1 MKHEQ
6 VLHFPVSV
14 QRLSAKGVTVKI
26 DADAKERKA
35 LAGEYDLAE
44 IKGFKAEFLVAPWK
58 KDGIRLRGKVTA
70 DIVQSCIVT
79 LEPVDAHIDEE
90 IDTVFVPENSRLA
103 RPSLDESGEMLVAA
117 EGPDAPEVFS
127 GDTIDIGAVAEEF
140 FSLAI
145 DPYPRKPG
153 VTADTIVDSTSGE
166 TADEKPVNPFAKLA
180 DWKQN
185 P

>member
-1 MKHEQ
+1 MQYEQ

-14 QRLSAKGVTVKI
+14 QRLSAKGVIVKI
-26 DADAKERKA
+26 DADAKECEA
-35 LAGEYDLAE
+35 LAGDYDLTE
-44 IKGFKAEFLVAPWK
+44 VKNFKAEFLVSPWK
-58 KDGIRLRGKVTA
+58 KDGVRVRGKVTA
-70 DIVQSCIVT
+70 DIIQSCIVT
-79 LEPVDAHIDEE
+79 LEPIDAHVDEDV
-90 IDTVFVPENSRLA
+90 DTVFVPENSRLA

-127 GDTIDIGAVAEEF
+127 GDMIDIGAVAEEF

-153 VTADTIVDSTSGE
+153 VSIETIVDPAG
-166 TADEKPVNPFAKLA
+166 ADDDEKPVNPFAKLA
-180 DWKQN
+180 DWKQK